1 MKYLSKIPETD
12 ITMENKMIN
21 NGWRRLKEPKNL
33 YVATIFSLPIAFI
46 NIFLCIVFMI
56 LINKDVVNLINS
68 VFHESSIVLPINFM
82 YILYIYFYIF
92 FHEIIHMICI
102 PNFIKSNLTF
112 ISVKLWGGFVYTE
125 EIINKQRYLL
135 ITILPF
141 ILLSFVNPLLMTI
154 LKINPKIILTLII
167 INSAGSSMDVLSFFL
182 ILFQIPKGSSIK
194 NNGIKTFYLCK

>member
-1 MKYLSKIPETD
+1 MKYLSKIPDTD
-12 ITMENKMIN
+12 IALENKMIN
-21 NGWRRLKEPKNL
+21 NGWRPLKEPKNL
-33 YVATIFSLPIAFI
+33 CTATIFSLPIAFI
-46 NIFLCIVFMI
+46 NVFLCAVFI
-56 LINKDVVNLINS
+56 IWINKDVVTIINS
-68 VFHESSIVLPINFM
+68 VISESSIVLNINFL

-92 FHEIIHMICI
+92 LHEIIHMICI

-141 ILLSFVNPLLMTI
+141 ILLSFVIPLLMTI
-154 LKINPKIILTLII
+154 LKINPKVILTLAI
-167 INSAGSSMDVLSFFL
+167 INSAGSSIDVLSFFL